1 MQQNACSNLDTSGDS
16 PASRG
21 KMMRLKSVSFC
32 RCITLTER
40 PSREGQGDV
49 AEADGGPPCLAAI
62 SNADKLQNR
71 DSLQPLSLPLEIR
84 AFSKLPV
91 IVCAKSPGQCK
102 APSQLCAALS
112 EGQQQSQLAGAG
124 RCSLGCYHSCRCRGA
139 RMRSIAVI
147 VRPVQRNL
155 SLASRRVCTY
165 C

>member
-91 IVCAKSPGQCK
+91 IVCAKSPGNAK
-102 APSQLCAALS
+102 PLASYALPYLRAS
-112 EGQQQSQLAGAG
+112 SS
-124 RCSLGCYHSCRCRGA
+124 RSL
-139 RMRSIAVI
+139 
-147 VRPVQRNL
+147 PVQGAAVL
-155 SLASRRVCTY
+155 VATTAVDAEELE
-165 C
+165 